1 MVPNVRLSGLLI
13 ALCLLTTGA
22 LDMTASAS
30 SRSRRALA
38 SKQASLHQK
47 AESARKNISHLKKV
61 AVVQRV
67 KLTQAQKDLQ
77 NAQQDLHEA
86 ARQLS
91 RTRSTLVVVRDD
103 HKAATARH
111 QVQKKRMEARI
122 LAQFEAGNPSY
133 LEVVLDATSFAD
145 FTDRAQMTEV
155 IAERDQSF
163 LHQLLTTREALARQ
177 EARLQQKQQEEAE
190 AQAAVARERNF
201 VAVKTQLAL
210 ESLKATNL
218 ERMQAERELAAF
230 EQASN
235 EISAMLARVQ
245 RAGVSGGA
253 YSGSWGG
260 SLLRPVGGRISCP
273 FGPRIHPITHRPSFH
288 DGVDLACGGGTPIHA
303 ADRGRVILAGWYGP
317 YGQAVIIDHGSGMST
332 LYGHTERGSL
342 RVSCGDI
349 VQRGQVIAS
358 VDSTGWSTGD
368 HLHFS
373 VRRYGRPVPPF

>member
-1 MVPNVRLSGLLI
+1 MLPKVRLSGLLI

-22 LDMTASAS
+22 LDMTATAS
-30 SRSRRALA
+30 PRSRRALR
-38 SKQASLHQK
+38 SKQAALHQK
-47 AESARKNISHLKKV
+47 AEAARATIRQAKKV
-61 AVVQRV
+61 AVVQRK
-67 KLTQAQKDLQ
+67 KLTQAQQDLL

-86 ARQLS
+86 SQQLS
-91 RTRSTLVVVRDD
+91 RTRSTLAVVRDD
-103 HKAATARH
+103 HKAATIRH
-111 QVQKKRMEARI
+111 QIQKKRMEARI

-155 IAERDQSF
+155 IAERDQGF
-163 LHQLLTTREALARQ
+163 LKQLLATREALARQ
-177 EARLQQKQQEEAE
+177 QASLQQKAQEEAD
-190 AQAAVARERNF
+190 ARAAVVRERNF
-201 VAVKTQLAL
+201 VAVKAELAM
-210 ESLKATNL
+210 STLKEANL
-218 ERMQAERELAAF
+218 AREQAERELAAF

-245 RAGVSGGA
+245 RGGVSAGA
-253 YSGSWGG
+253 YSGTWGG
-260 SLLRPVGGRISCP
+260 SFLRPVPGRVSCP

-303 ADRGRVILAGWYGP
+303 ADKGRVILAGWYGP
-317 YGQAVIIDHGSGMST
+317 YGQAVIIDHGSGTST

-342 RVSCGDI
+342 RVSVGDI

-373 VRRYGRPVPPF
+373 VRKYGRPVPPF